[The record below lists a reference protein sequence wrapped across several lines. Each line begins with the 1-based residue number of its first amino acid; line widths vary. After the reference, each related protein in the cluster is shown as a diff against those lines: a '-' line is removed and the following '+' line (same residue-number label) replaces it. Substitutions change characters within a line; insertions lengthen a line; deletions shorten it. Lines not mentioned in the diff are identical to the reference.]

1 MQSVKRIF
9 FTTVALTL
17 TSFLMRS
24 IGVWFNV
31 YLTRLVGT
39 AGMGI
44 FQLVMTVYAMSKTL
58 SYGGMNLAATRLC
71 IDDFDHARHSMRRVL
86 LCAGVLG
93 FFALFLLF
101 SLSSFISRVWIMTEK
116 ASLSLKIL
124 SLSLPFVSLSAALNG
139 YMTAARKMGRYSL
152 IQLAEQIVKIAGT
165 VFLMGKAGKVGTE
178 VAIALV
184 CTAITIS
191 EIASFSFALASFLH
205 DVWKYRMKKDG
216 KPGFLRRMS
225 RLAIPDALGAY
236 IRSALNTVEHLLI
249 PRGIRS
255 SGASTQRAFSDYG
268 IVQGMALP
276 VVLYPSSILGVISGL
291 LVPEIAECKLK
302 NNKIQ
307 QNYIINRVLHV
318 SMIFSMI
325 TTAVMLLFAKELS
338 LAVFK
343 TEEAAHFI
351 RLLSPLIPVMYLDMT
366 TDGMLKGLDK
376 QLDIM
381 KINVID
387 SVLCVILVALLV
399 PKIAVDGYIIT
410 IYVAEI
416 INFLLSFY
424 KLATSSGL
432 RFGLIK
438 NFVKP
443 LVCSVGACYLIKT
456 AGVLF
461 PVASFGVA
469 LSITAGFFLYLVL
482 LRLCRG
488 ITGDDVDWFRN
499 IILPKKRVRR

>member
-39 AGMGI
+39 VGMGI

-71 IDDFDHARHSMRRVL
+71 IDDFDHTRHSMRRVL
-86 LCAGVLG
+86 ICAGALG

-101 SLSSFISRVWIMTEK
+101 ALSSFISRGWIMTEK

-152 IQLAEQIVKIAGT
+152 IQLAEQIVKIAVT
-165 VFLMGKAGKVGTE
+165 ILLIGKAGKIGMQI
-178 VAIALV
+178 AIALV
-184 CTAITIS
+184 CSAITIS
-191 EIASFSFALASFLH
+191 EVASFSLALFCYLH
-205 DVWKYRMKKDG
+205 DVWKNKMG
-216 KPGFLRRMS
+216 KEGKRGFLRRMS
-225 RLAIPDALGAY
+225 RLAVPDALGAY

-255 SGASTQRAFSDYG
+255 SGASAQKAFSDYG

-325 TTAVMLLFAKELS
+325 TTAVMLIFAKDLS
-338 LAVFK
+338 FAIFK
-343 TEEAAHFI
+343 SGEAAHFI

-366 TDGMLKGLDK
+366 TDGMLKGLDM

-387 SVLCVILVALLV
+387 SVLCVVLVALLV

-443 LVCSVGACYLIKT
+443 LVCSVTACYLIKI
-456 AGVLF
+456 APVLF
-461 PVASFGVA
+461 PLPSLGAVF
-469 LSITAGFFLYLVL
+469 SITGTLFLYLVL

-488 ITGDDVDWFRN
+488 ITGEDVTWFRN
-499 IILPKKRVRR
+499 IILPKKRERR